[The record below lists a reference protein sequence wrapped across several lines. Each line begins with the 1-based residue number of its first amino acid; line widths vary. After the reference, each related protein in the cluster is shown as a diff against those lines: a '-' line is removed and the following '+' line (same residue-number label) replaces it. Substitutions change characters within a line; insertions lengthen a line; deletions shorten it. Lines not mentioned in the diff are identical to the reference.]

1 MHVCY
6 EAQKEEGG
14 GLACVA
20 KKRLRSEDERGPET
34 FMAVRKEEF
43 YRVGGKLTSQIH
55 SRYYFCLI
63 VRMYL

>member
-1 MHVCY
+1 MRG
-6 EAQKEEGG
+6 E
-14 GLACVA
+14 
-20 KKRLRSEDERGPET
+20 KKAEDEREESGNWGPET

>member
-1 MHVCY
+1 MRG
-6 EAQKEEGG
+6 E
-14 GLACVA
+14 
-20 KKRLRSEDERGPET
+20 KKAEDERGPET